1 MSGQVLVGKRLYGRR
16 TPIVFGSVHMSPSI
30 PKNMKAVVIEK
41 YGGPEVV
48 HTASLPVPEVGE
60 WDVLVEVVTA
70 GIGSW
75 DPWIIEGG
83 LGDEGVFPLVLG
95 SDGSGKV
102 AAVGPM
108 VTQFKVGDLVYGY
121 AFGNPKGGFYAEY
134 CSVPAGNIALLP
146 KNLKL
151 EEAGAFGSG
160 GTTALIGLERLDPVN
175 EQKYMIF
182 GASGGVGHVAVQLAK
197 RMGVD
202 VLAVASGRDGVE
214 LVKRLGA
221 DVAVDGKTDDL
232 VAAVKEFA
240 PGGLDAAMLFAATE
254 ESGKALDLVKQ
265 GGRIAY
271 PNGVEPEPKR
281 RPGVEVIAFDGL
293 PMPDIFE
300 HLNELVAVE
309 PFKVEISRTY
319 SMHEMPQAIIDVQK
333 HHIGKLA
340 LDVKAYRK
348 REVPMTLRTRSR

>member
-1 MSGQVLVGKRLYGRR
+1 
-16 TPIVFGSVHMSPSI
+16 MSPSI

-41 YGGPEVV
+41 YGGPEVI

-75 DPWIIEGG
+75 DPWIVEGG

-95 SDGSGKV
+95 SDGAGKV
-102 AAVGPM
+102 AAIGQK

-134 CSVPAGNIALLP
+134 SSVPAGNIALLP

-175 EQKYMIF
+175 DQKYMIF

-221 DVAVDGKTDDL
+221 DMAINGRTDDL
-232 VAAVKEFA
+232 EAAVKKFA
-240 PGGLDAAMLFAATE
+240 PEGLDAAMLFAGTE
-254 ESGKALDLVKQ
+254 ELDKTLNLVKE
-265 GGRIAY
+265 GGRIGY
-271 PNGVEPEPKR
+271 PNGVEPEPKA

-293 PMPDIFE
+293 PNPQVFA
-300 HLNELVAVE
+300 HLNEIVGVD
-309 PFKVEISRTY
+309 PFHVEISRTY
-319 SMHEMPQAIIDVQK
+319 SMYEMPQAIVDVQK

-340 LDVKAYRK
+340 LAVKSDRK
-348 REVPMTLRTRSR
+348 RAVPVTLRTKSH